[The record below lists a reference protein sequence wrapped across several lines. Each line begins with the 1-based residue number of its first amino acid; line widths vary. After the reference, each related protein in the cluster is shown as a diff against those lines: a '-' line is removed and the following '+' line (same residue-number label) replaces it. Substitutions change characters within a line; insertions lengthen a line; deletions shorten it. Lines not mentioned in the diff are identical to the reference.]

1 MSLDI
6 EKIRSLVRMAL
17 KEDLGKGDITSRLT
31 VSKQARALALIM
43 AKEDAVVAGLP
54 VAKLV
59 YEMLDPV
66 LNFESLLQD
75 GARVGYGD
83 ILVKIQGS
91 ARSILAGERVA
102 LNFLQHLSGVATLT
116 AKYVEQVQGTLAK
129 ILDTRKTIPGLRY
142 LEKYAVRLGGGTNHR
157 MGLYDLV
164 LIKSNHAE
172 MSGGIGNAIRKIK
185 RLNGKGAKVV
195 AEVRNLNE
203 ATEALFA
210 GPDRLL
216 MDNMTL
222 DKIREVVA
230 LVETSNRSREAKT
243 ELEVSGGVTRENVRA
258 IAQTGVDYISVG
270 ALTHS
275 VRAVDLSLTLREI
288 SSAGS
293 P

>member
-6 EKIRSLVRMAL
+6 EKIRPLVRLTL
-17 KEDLGKGDITSRLT
+17 KEDLGHGDITSKWT
-31 VSKQARALALIM
+31 VPKQARALGLIM
-43 AKEDAVVAGLP
+43 TKEDAVIAGLP

-59 YEMLDPV
+59 
-66 LNFESLLQD
+66 FELVDQTLSFQAVTQD
-75 GARVGYGD
+75 GARLGYGAV
-83 ILVKIQGS
+83 LAQIQGS

-116 AKYVEQVQGTLAK
+116 SKYVAEVQGTSAK
-129 ILDTRKTIPGLRY
+129 ILDTRKTLPGLRY
-142 LEKYAVRLGGGTNHR
+142 LEKYAVRMGGGTNHR
-157 MGLYDLV
+157 MGLYDMV

-172 MSGGIGNAIRKIK
+172 MAGGIANAVRKIK
-185 RLNGKGAKVV
+185 RLNGKGTRVV

-216 MDNMTL
+216 LDNMSL
-222 DKIREVVA
+222 DKVREVVA
-230 LVETSNRSREAKT
+230 LVAASNQGREAKT
-243 ELEVSGGVTRENVRA
+243 ETEVSGGVNLDTIRA

-275 VRAVDLSLTLREI
+275 VQAIDLSLSLRELG
-288 SSAGS
+288 SA
-293 P
+293 

>member
-6 EKIRSLVRMAL
+6 EKIRALVRLAL
-17 KEDLGKGDITSRLT
+17 KEDIGKGDITSRLT
-31 VSKQARALALIM
+31 IPKQAQALALIM
-43 AKEDAVVAGLP
+43 AKEEAVLAGLP

-59 YEMLDPV
+59 FEMVDPA
-66 LNFESLLQD
+66 LEFEALAQEGS
-75 GARVGYGD
+75 RVGYGD
-83 ILVKIQGS
+83 VPVKIQGS

-116 AKYVEQVQGTLAK
+116 AKYVEQVQGTSAK
-129 ILDTRKTIPGLRY
+129 ILDTRKTLPGLRY
-142 LEKYAVRLGGGTNHR
+142 LEKYAVRMGGGTNHR
-157 MGLYDLV
+157 MGLHDLI

-172 MSGGIGNAIRKIK
+172 LCGGIGNAIRKIK

-216 MDNMTL
+216 LDNMGL
-222 DKIREVVA
+222 DQIREVVT
-230 LVETSNRSREAKT
+230 LVEASNRSRETKT
-243 ELEVSGGVTRENVRA
+243 ELEVSGGVNLETVQA
-258 IAQTGVDYISVG
+258 IALTGVDYISVG

-275 VRAVDLSLTLREI
+275 APAINLSLALREI
-288 SSAGS
+288 SSA
-293 P
+293 